1 MSENQKINLESKPAL
16 VEYLRNGAKPRENR
30 RVGVEVEV
38 FGFDAETCQRL
49 SNEQIKQVFSRLAD
63 SPDRLTLEN
72 GLIVECSTENGGKFT
87 IEPGGQIEFSS
98 VPRKNLAEIEA
109 DLQKNFTKLQTVGHE
124 SGFKFAALGFD
135 PLCRLEEQN
144 WSLKPRYQLMQPY
157 LATRGRRAWDMMTRT
172 CAVQINLDYADEND
186 LVKKFQVANRLA
198 PVSAAIFANSPFA
211 DGHLNGFKSNRVLT
225 WLETDADRCGIS
237 PPALRDNFTFEDF
250 VEYTLDVPML
260 FVRRGENWL
269 DDFTGRR
276 FRDFL
281 QNDEITPF
289 FTDWTEH
296 LTTIFTE
303 ARLKNY
309 LEIRSADGGNLAQAL
324 AVCTFWKGLLYD
336 ADALDEALKIA
347 PKLSAAEFYTWQK
360 CVAKNA
366 LAAACGEINT
376 LQLARNLIKL
386 AWTGLEKI
394 APEELKYLKTTRQR
408 ILFGEKSPA
417 DFWLVKPPS
426 QPAELIEKARFIV

>member
-1 MSENQKINLESKPAL
+1 
-16 VEYLRNGAKPRENR
+16 
-30 RVGVEVEV
+30 
-38 FGFDAETCQRL
+38 
-49 SNEQIKQVFSRLAD
+49 
-63 SPDRLTLEN
+63 
-72 GLIVECSTENGGKFT
+72 
-87 IEPGGQIEFSS
+87 
-98 VPRKNLAEIEA
+98 
-109 DLQKNFTKLQTVGHE
+109 
-124 SGFKFAALGFD
+124 
-135 PLCRLEEQN
+135 
-144 WSLKPRYQLMQPY
+144 
-157 LATRGRRAWDMMTRT
+157 
-172 CAVQINLDYADEND
+172 